1 MLIIGIAGGTGSGKT
16 TVVRKILERLPMGEV
31 VILPQDSY
39 YRDSSHLPLEK
50 RLEINF
56 DHPDSIEFE
65 LLVKHLKELKEG
77 KTIQQPVYSYLTCT
91 RSNETIP
98 IKPCNVIIVEGIL
111 VLTNPELRKMMDLKV
126 FVDADADDRL
136 IRVINRDI
144 IERGRSLNK
153 VMERYECTVKPMHLQ
168 FIEPSKRFADLI
180 IPQGGNNH
188 IAIDILTKYIENN
201 LNKGESSKTVI
212 EHF

>member
-1 MLIIGIAGGTGSGKT
+1 MLIIGIAGGTGSGKS
-16 TVVRKILERLPMGEV
+16 TVVRKILERLPEGEV

-39 YRDSSHLPLEK
+39 YRDSSHLPLEE

-65 LLVKHLKELKEG
+65 LLVKHLKDLRKS
-77 KTIQQPVYSYLTCT
+77 KPVDQPIYSYLTCT
-91 RSNETIP
+91 RAAETIP
-98 IKPCNVIIVEGIL
+98 INPCHVIIVEGIL

-144 IERGRSLNK
+144 IERGRSVNK

-188 IAIDILTKYIENN
+188 IAIDILTKYIENK
-201 LNKGESSKTVI
+201 LRIPHTQKELV
-212 EHF
+212 